1 LPRPAELAPDEVAG
15 LLRQGYL
22 ALDIRPSAAYG
33 NRHVPGA
40 INIGLGGQF
49 ATWAGTLLQVGAPLV
64 IVADDLAGV
73 DEAVTRLARV
83 GIESVKG
90 FLGGGMYAWDQA
102 GLESAATSQM
112 PLDEL
117 RHRIEEK
124 DGLQIVDVRGPGEYA
139 AGHAPRAIN
148 ITLSHLARD
157 LSRLD
162 PKLPTA
168 VICASG
174 YRSSAGTSILAQN
187 GFSQVFNVV
196 GGTNGWINAGYEVE
210 RPGEA
215 EHA

>member
-1 LPRPAELAPDEVAG
+1 LPKPKAFSTAEVEKFDGVVLDVRTGSEFGAG
-15 LLRQGYL
+15 H
-22 ALDIRPSAAYG
+22 IPNS
-33 NRHVPGA
+33 

-49 ATWAGTLLQVGAPLV
+49 ASWAGTLLPVGAPLV
-64 IVADDLAGV
+64 IVADELEGV

-102 GLESAATSQM
+102 GLESAATPQM

-117 RHRIEEK
+117 RQRLEES